1 MKIFMTKWVATL
13 LLVMP
18 LGLLADDMDDVMAV
32 IEAYGDL
39 EGDLAAQAE
48 LMHPDR
54 VYITGGMRQTNE
66 SLNMRNQIATREAQ
80 EALNGGKTE
89 FVTTIEDAV
98 SKVLSLRGVQ
108 FTYKKDGT
116 RSTGLIAQDLQKVL
130 PEVVYTTTDIDTEEE
145 HLAVRYGNTV
155 GLLVEAIKEQ
165 QQTIDA
171 LLERIEK
178 LEKK

>member
-1 MKIFMTKWVATL
+1 MTKWVATL

-18 LGLLADDMDDVMAV
+18 FGLLADDMDDVMAV
-32 IEAYGDL
+32 IEAYGNL

-89 FVTTIEDAV
+89 FVTTIEDADISIHGDVAIASFVRWWNVYPANQAPVLGAPTWV
-98 SKVLSLRGVQ
+98 SLVL
-108 FTYKKDGT
+108 
-116 RSTGLIAQDLQKVL
+116 
-130 PEVVYTTTDIDTEEE
+130 
-145 HLAVRYGNTV
+145 
-155 GLLVEAIKEQ
+155 IKEGSDWLIKHTHQ
-165 QQTIDA
+165 SPV
-171 LLERIEK
+171 RGG
-178 LEKK
+178 

>member
-1 MKIFMTKWVATL
+1 VKIFMTKWVATL

-18 LGLLADDMDDVMAV
+18 FGLLADDMDDVMAV

-89 FVTTIEDAV
+89 FVTTIEDADISIHGDVAIASFVRWWNVYPANQAPVLGAPTWV
-98 SKVLSLRGVQ
+98 SLVL
-108 FTYKKDGT
+108 
-116 RSTGLIAQDLQKVL
+116 
-130 PEVVYTTTDIDTEEE
+130 
-145 HLAVRYGNTV
+145 
-155 GLLVEAIKEQ
+155 IKEGSDWLIKHTHQ
-165 QQTIDA
+165 SPV
-171 LLERIEK
+171 RGG
-178 LEKK
+178 

>member
-1 MKIFMTKWVATL
+1 MTKWVATL

-18 LGLLADDMDDVMAV
+18 FGLLADDMDDVMAV

-89 FVTTIEDAV
+89 FVTTIEDADISIHGDVAIASFVRWWNVYPANQAPVLGAPTWV
-98 SKVLSLRGVQ
+98 SLVL
-108 FTYKKDGT
+108 
-116 RSTGLIAQDLQKVL
+116 
-130 PEVVYTTTDIDTEEE
+130 
-145 HLAVRYGNTV
+145 
-155 GLLVEAIKEQ
+155 IKEGSDWLIKHTHQ
-165 QQTIDA
+165 SPV
-171 LLERIEK
+171 RGG
-178 LEKK
+178 

>member
-1 MKIFMTKWVATL
+1 MTKWVATL

-18 LGLLADDMDDVMAV
+18 LDLLADDMDDVMAV
-32 IEAYGDL
+32 IEAYGNL

-89 FVTTIEDAV
+89 FVTTIEDADISIHGDVAIASFVRWWNVYPANQAPVLGAPTWV
-98 SKVLSLRGVQ
+98 SLVL
-108 FTYKKDGT
+108 
-116 RSTGLIAQDLQKVL
+116 
-130 PEVVYTTTDIDTEEE
+130 
-145 HLAVRYGNTV
+145 
-155 GLLVEAIKEQ
+155 IKEGSDWLIKHTHQ
-165 QQTIDA
+165 SPV
-171 LLERIEK
+171 RGG
-178 LEKK
+178 

>member
-1 MKIFMTKWVATL
+1 VKIFMTKWVATL

-18 LGLLADDMDDVMAV
+18 LDLLADDMDDVMAV
-32 IEAYGDL
+32 IEAYGNL

-89 FVTTIEDAV
+89 FVTTIEDVDISIYGDVAV
-98 SKVLSLRGVQ
+98 ASFVRWWNVYPANQAPVLGAPTWVSL
-108 FTYKKDGT
+108 
-116 RSTGLIAQDLQKVL
+116 VL
-130 PEVVYTTTDIDTEEE
+130 
-145 HLAVRYGNTV
+145 
-155 GLLVEAIKEQ
+155 IKEGSDWLIKHTHQ
-165 QQTIDA
+165 SPV
-171 LLERIEK
+171 RGG
-178 LEKK
+178 